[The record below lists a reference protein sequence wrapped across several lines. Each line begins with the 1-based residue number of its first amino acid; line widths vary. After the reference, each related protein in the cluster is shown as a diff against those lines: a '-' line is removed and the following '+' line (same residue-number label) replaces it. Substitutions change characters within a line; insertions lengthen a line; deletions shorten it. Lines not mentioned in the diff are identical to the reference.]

1 MEYLADT
8 VAIVRFFSQNGKI
21 GREARN
27 IFDNTETGKNKI
39 WISVISLVE
48 IMYLSERNRIPLD
61 LIEFIRKIKIS
72 DNYKIIDLDA
82 EIVIVAGNLN
92 GLELHDRLIV
102 ATAKYLNVP
111 ILTSDQMISNSGF
124 IKVIWD

>member
-1 MEYLADT
+1 
-8 VAIVRFFSQNGKI
+8 
-21 GREARN
+21 
-27 IFDNTETGKNKI
+27 
-39 WISVISLVE
+39 
-48 IMYLSERNRIPLD
+48 MYLSERNRIPLD

-111 ILTSDQMISNSGF
+111 ILTSDQMIRNSGF